1 MLAKGFVLLARG
13 LQKCPYYFTR
23 FQNECRVPS
32 QNEYR
37 ASRYKVGVAA
47 SGGLTVLHYSYCMA
61 KAGIK
66 NNCEK
71 ALSLIS
77 NKVIT

>member
-1 MLAKGFVLLARG
+1 M
-13 LQKCPYYFTR
+13 
-23 FQNECRVPS
+23 CRVPS
-32 QNEYR
+32 QNECR

-47 SGGLTVLHYSYCMA
+47 SRGLTVLHYSNCMA